1 MLDWIPSAAAAG
13 DQGMAR
19 IMTVGAPAL
28 SRRALEKPDPANSS
42 WRATFVPKRP
52 ENLGGQRSLRGNP
65 IAVRPGR
72 AQLALLRETT

>member
-52 ENLGGQRSLRGNP
+52 RTSVVSGHSGGTQSPSGLGGRS
-65 IAVRPGR
+65 
-72 AQLALLRETT
+72 